1 MTLSAPPE
9 QALRAAP
16 DRPGDPPSRRVARI
30 AGIFMVITFISIPA
44 LPLYDQVLH
53 HTNFILGAG
62 GDTRVAWGALL
73 EVITLVA
80 GIGTAVAIYPITK
93 RQNESV
99 ALGYVTARV
108 IESMIIMAGILS
120 LLAIVTLRQDLAG
133 VAGTNTGTLVIAG
146 RSLVAV
152 HKWSFLMGPGLL
164 GSGLGNGLLLGY
176 LMYKSGLV
184 PRPWAVLGLIG
195 GTCIVLSGIAVLFNV
210 IDAGSKA
217 QAIATAPEFVWEAFL
232 GIYLTFWGF
241 RPCPIIT
248 DYPRVVE
255 LGEASAAPEAATT

>member
-1 MTLSAPPE
+1 MNS
-9 QALRAAP
+9 
-16 DRPGDPPSRRVARI
+16 DRKTA
-30 AGIFMVITFISIPA
+30 MVVGVFFIITFIASIPA
-44 LPLYDQVLH
+44 LFFYSHVLH
-53 HTNFILGAG
+53 HTNFVLGAG

-93 RQNESV
+93 RQNEAV

-120 LLAIVTLRQDLAG
+120 LLAITTLRHDLYG
-133 VAGTNTGTLVIAG
+133 VAGINTGSLLIAG

-164 GSGLGNGLLLGY
+164 GAGVGNGLLLGY

-195 GTCIVLSGIAVLFNV
+195 GTCIVLSGVAVLFNV

-217 QAIATAPEFVWEAFL
+217 QGIMTAPEFVWEAFL

-241 RPCPIIT
+241 RACPILT
-248 DYPRVVE
+248 DNRVVE
-255 LGEASAAPEAATT
+255 VDGPLTTPSAV

>member
-1 MTLSAPPE
+1 MSVTSWKAMDSAR
-9 QALRAAP
+9 RAAFAT
-16 DRPGDPPSRRVARI
+16 GVFFI
-30 AGIFMVITFISIPA
+30 ITFIASIPA
-44 LPLYDQVLH
+44 LVFYSQVLH
-53 HTNFILGAG
+53 HTNYILGSG
-62 GDTRVAWGALL
+62 FDTRVSWGALL

-80 GIGTAVAIYPITK
+80 GIGSAVAVYPIVR

-120 LLAIVTLRQDLAG
+120 LMAIVTLRQDLASTDSG
-133 VAGTNTGTLVIAG
+133 SLVLAG

-184 PRPWAVLGLIG
+184 PRRMAVVGLIG
-195 GTCIVLSGIAVLFNV
+195 GTLIVASGIAVLFGV

-217 QAIATAPEFVWEAFL
+217 QAIATAPEFIWEAFL

-241 RPCPIIT
+241 KAAPIIT
-248 DYPRVVE
+248 DYPRVIEPDAV
-255 LGEASAAPEAATT
+255 GATSAVAAP

>member
-1 MTLSAPPE
+1 
-9 QALRAAP
+9 
-16 DRPGDPPSRRVARI
+16 
-30 AGIFMVITFISIPA
+30 MVVGVLFIITFVASIPA
-44 LPLYDQVLH
+44 LAFYSQVLH

-80 GIGTAVAIYPITK
+80 GIGTAVAIFPIAR
-93 RQNESV
+93 RQNEGV

-108 IESMIIMAGILS
+108 IESMIIMAGILC
-120 LLAIVTLRQDLAG
+120 LMAIVTLRKDLAG
-133 VAGTNTGTLVIAG
+133 VAGTDTGSLVIAG

-184 PRPWAVLGLIG
+184 PRRMAVVGLIG

-210 IDAGSKA
+210 IEAGSKV
-217 QAIATAPEFVWEAFL
+217 QAIATAPEFIWEAFL

-241 RPCPIIT
+241 KPCPILT
-248 DYPRVVE
+248 DKARGAQIDGP
-255 LGEASAAPEAATT
+255 LIAPAGA

>member
-1 MTLSAPPE
+1 MDST
-9 QALRAAP
+9 
-16 DRPGDPPSRRVARI
+16 RRISLATGVFFI
-30 AGIFMVITFISIPA
+30 ITFIASIPA
-44 LPLYDQVLH
+44 LAFYSQVLH
-53 HTNFILGAG
+53 HTDFIQGAG

-80 GIGTAVAIYPITK
+80 GIGSAVAIFPIAR

-108 IESMIIMAGILS
+108 IESMIIMAGILC
-120 LLAIVTLRQDLAG
+120 LMAIVTLRKDLAG
-133 VAGTNTGTLVIAG
+133 VAGTDTGSLVIAG

-184 PRPWAVLGLIG
+184 PRRMAVVGLIG

-210 IDAGSKA
+210 IEAGSKA
-217 QAIATAPEFVWEAFL
+217 QGIATAPEFIWEAFL
-232 GIYLTFWGF
+232 GIYLTFW
-241 RPCPIIT
+241 
-248 DYPRVVE
+248 
-255 LGEASAAPEAATT
+255 

>member
-1 MTLSAPPE
+1 MSATGWK
-9 QALRAAP
+9 AMDSTRRASLAT
-16 DRPGDPPSRRVARI
+16 GVFFI
-30 AGIFMVITFISIPA
+30 ITFVASIPA
-44 LPLYDQVLH
+44 LFFYSKVLH

-80 GIGTAVAIYPITK
+80 GIGSAVAIFPIAK

-120 LLAIVTLRQDLAG
+120 LMAIVTLRQDLAG
-133 VAGTNTGTLVIAG
+133 VASTNTGTLVIAG

-164 GSGLGNGLLLGY
+164 GAGLGNGLLLGY

-195 GTCIVLSGIAVLFNV
+195 GTLILISGIAVLFNV

-217 QAIATAPEFVWEAFL
+217 QGIMTAPEFVWESFL

-255 LGEASAAPEAATT
+255 LGEATASPAVKTT

>member
-1 MTLSAPPE
+1 MSAMSWK
-9 QALRAAP
+9 AMDSTRRASLAT
-16 DRPGDPPSRRVARI
+16 GVFFI
-30 AGIFMVITFISIPA
+30 ITFVASIPA
-44 LPLYDQVLH
+44 LFFYSQVLH

-62 GDTRVAWGALL
+62 GDTRVSWGALL

-80 GIGTAVAIYPITK
+80 GIGSAVAIFPIVR

-120 LLAIVTLRQDLAG
+120 LMAIVTLRQDLAG
-133 VAGTNTGTLVIAG
+133 VAGTNTGSLVIAG

-164 GSGLGNGLLLGY
+164 GAGLGNGLLLGY

-217 QAIATAPEFVWEAFL
+217 QGIMTAPEFVWEAFL

-241 RPCPIIT
+241 KACPIIT
-248 DYPRVVE
+248 DYPRVIK
-255 LGEASAAPEAATT
+255 LDEAVAEPEVKAT

>member
-1 MTLSAPPE
+1 MSTT
-9 QALRAAP
+9 
-16 DRPGDPPSRRVARI
+16 DRKAMDSTRRTAFVTGVLFI
-30 AGIFMVITFISIPA
+30 ITFVASIPA
-44 LPLYDQVLH
+44 VVLYSPVLH
-53 HTNFILGAG
+53 HTNYILGAG
-62 GDTRVAWGALL
+62 SDTRVYWGALL

-80 GIGTAVAIYPITK
+80 GIGTAVVLFPIVR

-108 IESMIIMAGILS
+108 IESMIIMAGILC
-120 LLAIVTLRQDLAG
+120 LMAIVTLRQDLAG
-133 VAGTNTGTLVIAG
+133 VAGTNADSLVIAG

-184 PRPWAVLGLIG
+184 ARPWAVLGLIG

-217 QAIATAPEFVWEAFL
+217 QAIATAPEFIWEAFL

-241 RPCPIIT
+241 KAAPIIT
-248 DYPRVVE
+248 DFP
-255 LGEASAAPEAATT
+255 GASSN

>member
-1 MTLSAPPE
+1 
-9 QALRAAP
+9 
-16 DRPGDPPSRRVARI
+16 
-30 AGIFMVITFISIPA
+30 
-44 LPLYDQVLH
+44 VLH
-53 HTNFILGAG
+53 HTNFVLGSG

-80 GIGTAVAIYPITK
+80 GIGSAVALFPIAK
-93 RQNESV
+93 RQNEAV

-133 VAGTNTGTLVIAG
+133 VASTSTGSLVIAG

-164 GSGLGNGLLLGY
+164 GAGLGNGLLLGY

-184 PRPWAVLGLIG
+184 PRPWAVLGLSEG
-195 GTCIVLSGIAVLFNV
+195 HASCSR
-210 IDAGSKA
+210 GSRSCS
-217 QAIATAPEFVWEAFL
+217 V
-232 GIYLTFWGF
+232 
-241 RPCPIIT
+241 
-248 DYPRVVE
+248 
-255 LGEASAAPEAATT
+255 

>member
-1 MTLSAPPE
+1 MDST
-9 QALRAAP
+9 
-16 DRPGDPPSRRVARI
+16 RRISLATGVFFI
-30 AGIFMVITFISIPA
+30 ITFIASIPA
-44 LPLYDQVLH
+44 LAFYSQVLH

-80 GIGTAVAIYPITK
+80 GIGSAVAIYPIAR

-120 LLAIVTLRQDLAG
+120 LMAIVTLRQDLAG
-133 VAGTNTGTLVIAG
+133 VAGTNTGSLVIAG

-184 PRPWAVLGLIG
+184 PRRMAVVGLIG
-195 GTCIVLSGIAVLFNV
+195 GTLIVTSGIAVLFGV

-217 QAIATAPEFVWEAFL
+217 QAIATAPEFIWEAFL

-241 RPCPIIT
+241 KASPIASEYQRRY
-248 DYPRVVE
+248 D
-255 LGEASAAPEAATT
+255 LDHAFEAQTATAT

>member
-1 MTLSAPPE
+1 MKATGRKSIDSTR
-9 QALRAAP
+9 RASLAT
-16 DRPGDPPSRRVARI
+16 GVFFI
-30 AGIFMVITFISIPA
+30 ITFIASIPA
-44 LPLYDQVLH
+44 LFFYSKVLH
-53 HTNFILGAG
+53 NPNFILGAG
-62 GDTRVAWGALL
+62 GDTRVAWGAFL

-80 GIGTAVAIYPITK
+80 GIGSAVAIFPIVK

-120 LLAIVTLRQDLAG
+120 LMAIVTLRQDLAG
-133 VAGTNTGTLVIAG
+133 AASTDAGTLIIAG

-164 GSGLGNGLLLGY
+164 GAGVGNGLLLGY

-184 PRPWAVLGLIG
+184 PRPMAVVGLIG
-195 GTCIVLSGIAVLFNV
+195 GTLIVASGIAVLFGV

-217 QAIATAPEFVWEAFL
+217 QAVMTAPEFVWEAFL

-241 RPCPIIT
+241 KSCPIIA
-248 DYPRVVE
+248 DSPRVVE
-255 LGEASAAPEAATT
+255 LGEASAVPAAART

>member
-1 MTLSAPPE
+1 MSVTGWKAMDSTR
-9 QALRAAP
+9 RASLAT
-16 DRPGDPPSRRVARI
+16 GVFFI
-30 AGIFMVITFISIPA
+30 ITFIASIPA
-44 LPLYDQVLH
+44 VFFYSQVLH

-62 GDTRVAWGALL
+62 GDTRVSWGALL
-73 EVITLVA
+73 EVISLVA
-80 GIGTAVAIYPITK
+80 GIGSAVAIFPIAK

-133 VAGTNTGTLVIAG
+133 VAGTNAGSLVLAG

-176 LMYKSGLV
+176 LMYRSGLV
-184 PRPWAVLGLIG
+184 PRPMAVVGLIG
-195 GTCIVLSGIAVLFNV
+195 GTLIVASGIAVLFGV

-217 QAIATAPEFVWEAFL
+217 QSIMTAPEFVWEAFL

-241 RPCPIIT
+241 KACPIIT
-248 DYPRVVE
+248 DYPRVIE
-255 LGEASAAPEAATT
+255 LDEGPAAPAAAAT

>member
-1 MTLSAPPE
+1 MNS
-9 QALRAAP
+9 
-16 DRPGDPPSRRVARI
+16 DRKTA
-30 AGIFMVITFISIPA
+30 MVVGVFFIITFVASIPA
-44 LPLYDQVLH
+44 LFFYSNVLH
-53 HTNFILGAG
+53 HTNFILGPG
-62 GDTRVAWGALL
+62 GDARVSWGAFL

-80 GIGTAVAIYPITK
+80 GIGSAVAIYPIAK
-93 RQNESV
+93 RQNEAV

-120 LLAIVTLRQDLAG
+120 LMAIVTLRQDLSGA
-133 VAGTNTGTLVIAG
+133 AGTNTGSLVLAG

-164 GSGLGNGLLLGY
+164 GAGVGNGLLLGY

-184 PRPWAVLGLIG
+184 PRPWAVVGLIG

-210 IDAGSKA
+210 IEAGSKV
-217 QAIATAPEFVWEAFL
+217 QAIMTAPEFVWEAFL

-241 RPCPIIT
+241 KACPILT

-255 LGEASAAPEAATT
+255 VGEASAAPAAATT

>member
-1 MTLSAPPE
+1 MNS
-9 QALRAAP
+9 
-16 DRPGDPPSRRVARI
+16 DRKTA
-30 AGIFMVITFISIPA
+30 MVVGVFFIITFVASIPA
-44 LPLYDQVLH
+44 LVFYSQVLH

-62 GDTRVAWGALL
+62 GDMRVAWGALL

-80 GIGTAVAIYPITK
+80 GIGSAVAIFPIAR

-120 LLAIVTLRQDLAG
+120 LMAIVTLRQDLAG
-133 VAGTNTGTLVIAG
+133 VAGTNTGSLVIAG

-184 PRPWAVLGLIG
+184 PRPMAVVGLIG
-195 GTCIVLSGIAVLFNV
+195 GTLIVTSGIAVLFGV

-217 QAIATAPEFVWEAFL
+217 QGIATAPEFIWEAFL

-241 RPCPIIT
+241 KACPILT
-248 DYPRVVE
+248 DKARVVE
-255 LGEASAAPEAATT
+255 IDGPLTAPSAV

>member
-1 MTLSAPPE
+1 MNS
-9 QALRAAP
+9 
-16 DRPGDPPSRRVARI
+16 DRRTA
-30 AGIFMVITFISIPA
+30 MVVGVLFIITFVASIPA
-44 LPLYDQVLH
+44 LAFYSQVLH

-80 GIGTAVAIYPITK
+80 GIGTAVAIFPIAR
-93 RQNESV
+93 RQNEGV

-108 IESMIIMAGILS
+108 IESMIIMAGILC
-120 LLAIVTLRQDLAG
+120 LMAIVTLRKDLAG
-133 VAGTNTGTLVIAG
+133 VAGTDTGSLVIAG

-184 PRPWAVLGLIG
+184 PRRMAVVGLIG

-210 IDAGSKA
+210 IEAGSKA
-217 QAIATAPEFVWEAFL
+217 QAIATAPEFIWEAFL

-241 RPCPIIT
+241 KPCPILT
-248 DYPRVVE
+248 DKARGAEIDGP
-255 LGEASAAPEAATT
+255 LTAPAGA